1 LLIFSLINKDDIF
14 NNKINLRILNEL
26 FTKNEVFWSK
36 YLYAR
41 VDALEFQNFKLN
53 LKHEKYSNSI
63 NNYIDEIIEFIEVIS
78 DIKNVV
84 NQVYESQTLTQEFL
98 LIRETLNS
106 RDPFLKTQKNFFL
119 EEKKNIDKEL
129 SNDLKFDLL
138 LSHDKISENY
148 INILQNEKREGI
160 NNLIEDKILELQNKI
175 NTLACY
181 DDFLLYREEKEIER
195 IDESVNKR
203 SNNMKN
209 MQGIVNENFGLK
221 TKFLKL
227 KKIFYD
233 MIWNKDIE
241 LNEDV
246 YLDLHSIMNT
256 NYDIVFNEDLFGLI
270 NAQAFLYENK

>member
-1 LLIFSLINKDDIF
+1 MLIFSLINKDDIF